1 MVVDRTTLGNVLSID
16 FTGCT
21 IPNASFTLNSNGA
34 YEADSSVGAAG
45 IKWNFGKVPTS

>member
-1 MVVDRTTLGNVLSID
+1 MVVDRNTLGNVLSID

-34 YEADSSVGAAG
+34 YDAEPSVDKAG
-45 IKWNFGKVPTS
+45 IKWSFGKVPTS